1 MFNFNLLIPEM
12 VMLGMACIVLLADLF
27 IKQKQRTL
35 TYSLTQ
41 LTLVAVA
48 VLTIVNYH
56 IVPETG
62 FSGLLVADRL
72 SDLLRLT
79 IILTSIFVFMYS
91 RSYIRQH
98 HIPQGEFYLLGLFS
112 ILGMMVLT
120 SAHNF
125 LTLYLGLELMSLPI
139 YAMVAL
145 LRDKEQPIEA
155 AMKYF
160 VLGALAS
167 GFILYGMSMI
177 YGATQS
183 LDVAQVASA
192 IAMLPANETYIL
204 VVGLVFIV
212 AGLAF
217 KVGLVPF
224 HMWLPDVY
232 QGAPTAVTLFITVA
246 PKVAGFA
253 LVIRLLVD
261 AMPGLYVQWQE
272 LLIVL
277 SVLSMVLG
285 NVAAITQTNIKR
297 MFAYSTIAHG
307 GYMLLGLAAASSIG
321 FSAAMFYTIFY
332 AIMSLGGFGIITLLT
347 HQGIDIESIDDL
359 KGLNSRSPWLAFMFL
374 LVLFSMAGIPPTVG
388 FFAKLGVLEAV
399 VSAHLV
405 WLACVAIILAV
416 IGSYYYLRVV
426 KVMYFDEAT
435 QTTPIIL
442 PLDTRI
448 AVSING
454 LAMIVLGL
462 FPSSIIDLARA
473 AFLG

>member
-1 MFNFNLLIPEM
+1 MFNFNLLVPEM
-12 VMLGMACIVLLADLF
+12 VMLGMTCIVLLADLL

-62 FSGLLVADRL
+62 FSGLLIADRL

-98 HIPQGEFYLLGLFS
+98 QIPQGEFYLLGLFS

-183 LDVAQVASA
+183 LDVNQVASA
-192 IAMLPANETYIL
+192 IAMLPANEMYIL

-217 KVGLVPF
+217 KLGLVPF

-405 WLACVAIILAV
+405 WLACLAIILAV

-454 LAMIVLGL
+454 LAMIALGL
-462 FPSSIIDLARA
+462 FPSSIIDVARA
-473 AFLG
+473 VFLG